1 MIAWR
6 DADADALVGAF
17 GALCAIAMTVVIL
30 ATLLG
35 IVR

>member
-1 MIAWR
+1 MIPGPEV
-6 DADADALVGAF
+6 DADALVRAF
-17 GALCAIAMTVVIL
+17 GALCGIAIIAIVL